1 MFSTCLK
8 CDCACLN
15 EKKFLL
21 CVGFLA
27 QLIQGKPV
35 EECVKCGNYAANL
48 IIQRSGCTYP
58 ETPDYKWSYVSDVH
72 KYGCVQ
78 ILRSILVQQQ
88 QQNHTLCQVL
98 LFFLSKGISI
108 HSLLQW
114 IYTPLHIHCTC
125 IIILQA
131 DNRIV
136 ISYYLIYV
144 CIFSYTCYA
153 TSFVIN
159 MYMIK
164 RLKLHAYLNFS
175 VHTSMS
181 CLF

>member
-1 MFSTCLK
+1 MWLCMVK
-8 CDCACLN
+8 CKKYFLN
-15 EKKFLL
+15 FVLL

-72 KYGCVQ
+72 IYGCVQ

-88 QQNHTLCQVL
+88 QNYTLCQVL
-98 LFFLSKGISI
+98 LFFLSKGIII

-164 RLKLHAYLNFS
+164 RLKLHSYLNFS